1 MWKSRDPLLTFTTY
15 LEHMSV
21 LTPEKEQ
28 EIDRASRAML
38 DDAVRFAEDSPDP
51 APEEASPTSTHKS

>member
-1 MWKSRDPLLTFTTY
+1 
-15 LEHMSV
+15 MSV

-28 EIDRASRAML
+28 ELDARIKGVL

-51 APEEASPTSTHKS
+51 APEEAVTDLYA